1 MLELIGD
8 AHFALGAM
16 SDSAAAYEA
25 EASRADQT
33 NLTVVQVR
41 ALSCLVRPYGL
52 MDPDRGL
59 AAMGKAEQVS
69 MALGDPVLLARTQML
84 AAGIRLLY
92 DAWRKEDAHLCVSA
106 HRALVDLNDS
116 NTPPFHRMIYAHIQA
131 LLGNYQ
137 EAFQIF
143 ESGIP
148 KAGMTTSLM
157 AYFFA
162 LSGKSVAF
170 LRLGR
175 FGELTQLLQEGKR
188 VAEKNGNDPWLFNF
202 REAWLRTLVF
212 DFDGARR
219 LCDLIMRSDADYPS
233 GQPRTIARVAA
244 GYAEIHRSQY
254 DKAIEYF
261 RQVRDPETT
270 PKFFLHWYWRM
281 TAQLGLSKVWLASGN
296 LVNARGE
303 ADAFLES
310 ALSTADPHVQALAWE
325 MKTQIAIAE
334 REWDVAADHLHEALS
349 IVERFTVPVAAWQV
363 HAIAWDFYRHTKN
376 SEAAERNRAF
386 AETHILT
393 IANSFISDD
402 PLRRSFLSADLVR
415 RVLDKAPTPALA

>member
-1 MLELIGD
+1 
-8 AHFALGAM
+8 
-16 SDSAAAYEA
+16 
-25 EASRADQT
+25 
-33 NLTVVQVR
+33 
-41 ALSCLVRPYGL
+41 
-52 MDPDRGL
+52 
-59 AAMGKAEQVS
+59 
-69 MALGDPVLLARTQML
+69 
-84 AAGIRLLY
+84 
-92 DAWRKEDAHLCVSA
+92 
-106 HRALVDLNDS
+106 
-116 NTPPFHRMIYAHIQA
+116 MIYAHIQA

-148 KAGMTTSLM
+148 KAGMNTSLM

-162 LSGKSVAF
+162 LSGKTVAF

-175 FGELTQLLQEGKR
+175 FGELSELLREGKR

-219 LCDLIMRSDADYPS
+219 LCELIMRPDADYPNV
-233 GQPRTIARVAA
+233 QPRTIARVAA
-244 GYAEIHRSQY
+244 GYAEIHRGQY

-281 TAQLGLSKVWLASGN
+281 TAQLGLSNVWLALGN
-296 LVNARGE
+296 LANARGE

-310 ALSTADPHVQALAWE
+310 ALSTADPHLQALAWE
-325 MKTQIAIAE
+325 MKTRIAIAE
-334 REWDVAADHLHEALS
+334 QEWDAAADHLREALS

-363 HAIAWDFYRHTKN
+363 YAIAWDFYRHAKN
-376 SEAAERNRAF
+376 GEAAERNRAF

-402 PLRRSFLSADLVR
+402 PLRRSFLSAAAVR
-415 RVLDKAPTPALA
+415 RVLDKTPVPELAELPVKLPAT